1 MTEWQ
6 KLVKAFAIVLAVFL
20 IIGIIGGI
28 VSGLSMLGFV
38 FSPKVHNATV
48 DEVVLS
54 EQPLTD
60 IYELEV
66 ELANYALVIEEGDTL
81 SVAYDDRNKRVTVED
96 NKLKIEEKKKLF
108 HGQEGYVVILTVP
121 KDYFFTEVSITMGA
135 GRLDIEHMSTN
146 VLDLELGAGNVEISN
161 LTAITSVDID
171 GGAGDLSI
179 TDSQISD
186 LDLAMGVGELTLS
199 ADLIGNNQIDLGIGD
214 SDIKLKGTAN
224 DYRFD
229 ITKGVGEITFDGE
242 KYTTDS
248 SSVAIQHDDIS
259 NLEINCGVGKVNI
272 AFIQ

>member
-6 KLVKAFAIVLAVFL
+6 KLIKAFAIVLAVFL

-28 VSGLSMLGFV
+28 VSGISVLGFI
-38 FSPKVHNATV
+38 FSPKAHNATV
-48 DEVVLS
+48 SEQVLS
-54 EQPLTD
+54 EQSLSN

-81 SVAYDDRNKRVTVED
+81 SVAYDDRNKRVTVD
-96 NKLKIEEKKKLF
+96 GNKLKIEEKKKLF
-108 HGQEGYVVILTVP
+108 HAQEGYVVILTVP
-121 KDYFFTEVSITMGA
+121 KDYFFTEVSISMGA
-135 GRLDIEHMSTN
+135 GHLDIKQLNTN
-146 VLDLELGAGNVEISN
+146 VLDLELGAGDVDISN

-179 TDSQISD
+179 TDSEITD
-186 LDLAMGVGELTLS
+186 LDLDMGVGALTLS

-214 SDIKLKGTAN
+214 SDIKLKGTAD

-229 ITKGVGEITFDGE
+229 ISKGVGEITFDGE
-242 KYTTDS
+242 QYKSDS
-248 SSVAIQHDDIS
+248 SDVTMHHDDIS

-272 AFIQ
+272 DFIQ